1 MKIGNLF
8 LITIYLTSAKY
19 LTTTKYS
26 RLEFTYRISIS
37 IRRKDINII
46 MRSLSKNLGVAL
58 VPIGTPRS

>member
-19 LTTTKYS
+19 LTTAKYS
-26 RLEFTYRISIS
+26 RLEFIYRISIS

>member
-26 RLEFTYRISIS
+26 RLEFIYRVSIS

>member
-26 RLEFTYRISIS
+26 RLELTYRISIS

>member
-1 MKIGNLF
+1 MKIGDLF
-8 LITIYLTSAKY
+8 LITIYLTSTKY

-26 RLEFTYRISIS
+26 RLEFIYRISIS

-46 MRSLSKNLGVAL
+46 IRSLSKNLGIAL

>member
-26 RLEFTYRISIS
+26 RLEFTYRVSIS

-46 MRSLSKNLGVAL
+46 MRSLSKNLGVVL